1 MSAGVRANALRWIG
15 GVAASPPP
23 PPPPSVGGN
32 FRAEVLNDIN
42 YTFLPGTSGVLA
54 SEFDRQVEFKI
65 IEAMEEKIFTA
76 WCVWDEETL
85 QDRAIVQQQGVFLG
99 EVCVYI
105 ASGWFA
111 VEPRPEQ
118 IIYARRLFPDPVET
132 TFLGWRIVQI
142 VSAEYM
148 YYIGIDKLTA

>member
-118 IIYARRLFPDPVET
+118 IIYARRLFPEPIET